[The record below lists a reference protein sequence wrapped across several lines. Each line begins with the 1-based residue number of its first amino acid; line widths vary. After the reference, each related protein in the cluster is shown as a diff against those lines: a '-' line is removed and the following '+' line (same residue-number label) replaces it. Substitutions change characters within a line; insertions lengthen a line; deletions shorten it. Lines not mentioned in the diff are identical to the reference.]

1 MFNKLENNNSDKIYN
16 CNDNNREIKHSNFI
30 NLKENEKFQINNIK
44 NSLENSNNSN
54 NIIQNS
60 SKNNEID
67 NTNLKKSSIKENNSK
82 NKNDNKMKEINQI
95 KANDFSK
102 SEIIINNES
111 KISVSKES
119 QYDYAIVNKNE
130 DNSDIHNKYND
141 WNIINIKKR
150 KFNFKDNIANFHNN
164 VFNIKNENENKINYQ
179 LTNENL
185 INKLFD
191 LELKILYNGT
201 LNEFPKL
208 KFPITIDFSSLI
220 LNSDSLLSDI
230 RKNIK
235 PNDLSIIVDL
245 GMILKEIRNYIIS
258 IEEIENSIVLP
269 KDEDIILEINGAKY
283 INSLFA
289 NIEIDEINRQINK
302 NNDSFFNIYYSF
314 EIKQYPLLINDG
326 INGIIY
332 SIKPTLK
339 ELLLNKS
346 KYDNLRNVRN
356 FEVTNKYGKIIFIDP
371 IDLSGKVA
379 INEIIQI
386 LEGTIILEDPRVDKL
401 KAKISLNFDLGPNL
415 EGKDLE
421 IIKNYLKNRNST
433 FIKYENKILSFNCNF

>member
-1 MFNKLENNNSDKIYN
+1 MNGTIKAKSHSKTLMAKKGNFNRNEKKNINPFIFGKDDSFDNISNNNVNNSLKNLFNEEFKLKSIFNNIKNSNNSHMFNNLENNTIEKIYN

-60 SKNNEID
+60 IKNNEID

-130 DNSDIHNKYND
+130 DNSDIPNKYND

-258 IEEIENSIVLP
+258 IEEIENNIVLP

-314 EIKQYPLLINDG
+314 EIKQYPLI
-326 INGIIY
+326 
-332 SIKPTLK
+332 
-339 ELLLNKS
+339 
-346 KYDNLRNVRN
+346 
-356 FEVTNKYGKIIFIDP
+356 
-371 IDLSGKVA
+371 
-379 INEIIQI
+379 
-386 LEGTIILEDPRVDKL
+386 
-401 KAKISLNFDLGPNL
+401 
-415 EGKDLE
+415 
-421 IIKNYLKNRNST
+421 T
-433 FIKYENKILSFNCNF
+433 FIHFVRKCCIKQIII